1 MRQTLNLHARGAA
14 IFSNKLIYVAV
25 STLQILLLLVAVLAL
40 LLALVFGLFRFR
52 QRKAPAPPNPSVSQ
66 ASPTAHATHSTVA
79 AHAARTTSSPAVPSA
94 QHEAVEEA
102 TARHEVMHRMH
113 VLALETGM
121 PQTSSSEELHEQL
134 ASGIRWALTRI
145 TEQPNYAPR
154 RPLLL
159 PKLVAAMNDDDTSR
173 RELAHIITADP
184 SLAGTLLK
192 LANSPFYR
200 IANEPIESLDRA
212 IAVLGMDGMRSLVA
226 AALMQPVFRIE
237 GGGFAQFGEV
247 VWQHT
252 LSAATAAQAHATMI
266 EHADPFA
273 AQLLALMMGMASI
286 VVFRLTID
294 QYEQR
299 KLLPL
304 PRLVMTLLETQTAP
318 VARQVATSWQ
328 LTERMDVALADQTA
342 PHGVGISALGRSLL
356 VGRFIAALDVL
367 HERRILD
374 DDAVYA
380 ALRTSGDSL
389 EAYERI
395 WTRVHERKR

>member
-1 MRQTLNLHARGAA
+1 VT
-14 IFSNKLIYVAV
+14 
-25 STLQILLLLVAVLAL
+25 TLQIVLLSLAVMAL
-40 LLALVFGLFRFR
+40 FLALVFGLFRFR
-52 QRKAPAPPNPSVSQ
+52 QREAPAAPKPQVPR
-66 ASPTAHATHSTVA
+66 ASPTAQVP
-79 AHAARTTSSPAVPSA
+79 RTTSLPAVPSA
-94 QHEAVEEA
+94 QPEPVEEA
-102 TARHEVMHRMH
+102 NTRHEVMHRMH

-145 TEQPNYAPR
+145 TEQANYAPR

-237 GGGFAQFGEV
+237 GGGFPQFGDV

-266 EHADPFA
+266 ERADPFA
-273 AQLLALMMGMASI
+273 AQLLALMMGMAAI

-299 KLLPL
+299 KLMPL

-342 PHGVGISALGRSLL
+342 PQGGGISALGRSLL
-356 VGRFIAALDVL
+356 VGRFIGALDVL
-367 HERRILD
+367 HKRQILD
-374 DDAVYA
+374 DDAVHA

-395 WTRVHERKR
+395 WTRVHDRKDRG